1 MYFVTLF
8 DKTEMYPNPWRD
20 RIGGLEISWFSKKKR
35 KPLRKQNLGMDI
47 HILCRHIDNHMF
59 IRMIVD
65 SLTILSYCLYLN

>member
-1 MYFVTLF
+1 MEGQDWWVRNILV
-8 DKTEMYPNPWRD
+8 
-20 RIGGLEISWFSKKKR
+20 LEKKK

>member
-1 MYFVTLF
+1 MEGQDWWFRSILV
-8 DKTEMYPNPWRD
+8 
-20 RIGGLEISWFSKKKR
+20 LEKKE
-35 KPLRKQNLGMDI
+35 PLRKQNLGMDI